1 MKNHRKVLILGASS
15 DIGICV
21 IKQFLNK
28 NYSVSAHYNKNST
41 SLNIFKG
48 KKNFDKFSLDL
59 SKEIKSATLKKI
71 NKNYDIFINLTGLV
85 NNISFENFNYRNLN
99 KILLAN
105 YINPTVILR
114 HIFPGMI
121 KKKWGRILMS
131 SSIGVKFG
139 GSKNTFAYS
148 ISKHLNEFI
157 PSFFKNYYKNE
168 IFYNSLR
175 IGTTNTKIHKKIKN
189 RNISKREKLIP
200 VKKMASPEDIANYAV
215 YICSEQNKYI
225 TGSVLTIAGGE

>member
-1 MKNHRKVLILGASS
+1 VKSKKKVLILGASS

-21 IKQFLNK
+21 INEFLENDFC
-28 NYSVSAHYNKNST
+28 VMAHFHKNSKP
-41 SLNIFKG
+41 LMNF
-48 KKNFDKFSLDL
+48 KKNKYFSSFSLDL
-59 SKEIKSATLKKI
+59 SREVNNSQIKKI
-71 NKNYDIFINLTGLV
+71 SKNYDIFINLTGLI
-85 NNISFENFNYRNLN
+85 NNVSFQNFNYKNLN

-105 YINPTVILR
+105 YINPLLILR

-157 PSFFKNYYKNE
+157 PSYFKDFYKNE
-168 IFYNSLR
+168 IFYNTLR

-189 RNISKREKLIP
+189 KNLSKRIKLIP
-200 VKKMASPEDIANYAV
+200 IKKMANPEDIASYILF
-215 YICSEQNKYI
+215 ICSQKNKFI

>member
-1 MKNHRKVLILGASS
+1 MKNQKKVLILGASS

-21 IKQFLNK
+21 IKELLN
-28 NYSVSAHYNKNST
+28 NNFYVMAHFHKNSK
-41 SLNIFKG
+41 SLKTF
-48 KKNFDKFSLDL
+48 KKNKYFNSFSLDL
-59 SKEIKSATLKKI
+59 SKQIKNSQIKKI
-71 NKNYDIFINLTGLV
+71 SKNYDIFINLTGLI
-85 NNISFENFNYRNLN
+85 NNVSFQNFNYENLN

-105 YINPTVILR
+105 YINPLLILR

-157 PSFFKNYYKNE
+157 PSYFKNFYKNE

-189 RNISKREKLIP
+189 KNLSKRVKLIP
-200 VKKMASPEDIANYAV
+200 VKKMANPEDIASYILF
-215 YICSEQNKYI
+215 ICSEKNKFI